1 MDNIHFDNIISLVNH
16 IDKNII
22 DVENILNK
30 LNKYYKDLIKE
41 NNSKI
46 FLFGID
52 SLFFQNKLIET
63 EFNNLNKLYTFI
75 LNRMYC
81 EYYKLFKIVL
91 SYLYSKFSDF
101 EEVHEFK
108 NNYPKYD
115 VLDIYKY
122 YDFKIIHQLHNQIN
136 KMVDLIKELL
146 NSKFETLN
154 DHKKKFFIGLNI
166 NNFVNTYHSEINK
179 IENQIDLFKTYLKF
193 FNDIYYKSLHRF
205 YQKLDAFHIQVNNDL
220 NFDYEDNNPKLND
233 TIVNNIHI
241 NHFKENENDG
251 EEETNT
257 IHEVLEMNE
266 MFSNDININKKI
278 EF

>member
-1 MDNIHFDNIISLVNH
+1 MDNINFDNIISLVNH
-16 IDKNII
+16 VDKNLI
-22 DVENILNK
+22 DVKNVLNK

-81 EYYKLFKIVL
+81 EYHKLFKIVL
-91 SYLYSKFSDF
+91 NYLYSKFSDF
-101 EEVHEFK
+101 EEIHEFK

-122 YDFKIIHQLHNQIN
+122 YDFKLIIQLHNQIN
-136 KMVDLIKELL
+136 KMIDLIKKLL
-146 NSKFETLN
+146 NTKFETLN

-166 NNFVNTYHSEINK
+166 NNFVNTYHSEITK

-193 FNDIYYKSLHRF
+193 FNDIYYKSLYRF

-220 NFDYEDNNPKLND
+220 NFDYEENNPKLND

-241 NHFKENENDG
+241 NDFKENENDG
-251 EEETNT
+251 EEETNS

-266 MFSNDININKKI
+266 MFKNDVNINVND
-278 EF
+278 

>member
-1 MDNIHFDNIISLVNH
+1 MDNINFDNIITLINN
-16 IDKNII
+16 IDKNI
-22 DVENILNK
+22 VEVKNILSK
-30 LNKYYKDLIKE
+30 LNKYYTDLIKE

-46 FLFGID
+46 FIFGID

-63 EFNNLNKLYTFI
+63 EFNNLNKLYNFI

-91 SYLYSKFSDF
+91 NYLYSKFSDF
-101 EEVHEFK
+101 EEVHEYK

-115 VLDIYKY
+115 VLNIYKH
-122 YDFKIIHQLHNQIN
+122 YDFKLINQLHHQIN
-136 KMVDLIKELL
+136 KMIELMNDLL
-146 NSKFETLN
+146 NNKTNTLN

-166 NNFVNTYHSEINK
+166 DNFVNTYHSEINK

-193 FNDIYYKSLHRF
+193 FKDVYYKSLHRF
-205 YQKLDAFHIQVNNDL
+205 YQKIDAFHIQVNNDL
-220 NFDYEDNNPKLND
+220 NFDYEENNSKLND

-241 NHFKENENDG
+241 NHFIDNEEG
-251 EEETNT
+251 EETNS

-266 MFSNDININKKI
+266 MFINDININKKNEI
-278 EF
+278 